1 MACGRNAS
9 IMGPATMP
17 ISCRTNSRA
26 RSYEPGGFTTSMSG
40 TEMIAQ
46 IQLLDISD
54 RIRARLL
61 ILERRAAIDAICN
74 GYASTLVGLEG
85 RQDPFA
91 HPVETCCPYRHSPS
105 TYLSVPGHRQPRGKQ
120 LDALG
125 PSIRGERP
133 DSKN

>member
-1 MACGRNAS
+1 MACRRNAS

-54 RIRARLL
+54 PIRARLL
-61 ILERRAAIDAICN
+61 ILERRAEIEAICN
-74 GYASTLVGLEG
+74 GRSEEHTSELQSLMRISYAVFCL
-85 RQDPFA
+85 
-91 HPVETCCPYRHSPS
+91 
-105 TYLSVPGHRQPRGKQ
+105 KK
-120 LDALG
+120 
-125 PSIRGERP
+125 
-133 DSKN
+133 KNKKKNDTEQKHI

>member
-1 MACGRNAS
+1 MACRRNAS

-54 RIRARLL
+54 PTRARLL
-61 ILERRAAIDAICN
+61 LLERRSEEHTSELQSLMRNSYAVFCLNKKKKTKSHTIAYIDYR
-74 GYASTLVGLEG
+74 YAYEMEALKIEKGS
-85 RQDPFA
+85 R
-91 HPVETCCPYRHSPS
+91 S
-105 TYLSVPGHRQPRGKQ
+105 GKQ
-120 LDALG
+120 Q
-125 PSIRGERP
+125 
-133 DSKN
+133 N

>member
-1 MACGRNAS
+1 MACRRNAS

-54 RIRARLL
+54 PIRARLL
-61 ILERRAAIDAICN
+61 ILERRAEIEAICN
-74 GYASTLVGLEG
+74 GCDTTLVGLDG
-85 RQDPFA
+85 
-91 HPVETCCPYRHSPS
+91 
-105 TYLSVPGHRQPRGKQ
+105 
-120 LDALG
+120 
-125 PSIRGERP
+125 RP
-133 DSKN
+133 DARSEEHTYELQSLMRI